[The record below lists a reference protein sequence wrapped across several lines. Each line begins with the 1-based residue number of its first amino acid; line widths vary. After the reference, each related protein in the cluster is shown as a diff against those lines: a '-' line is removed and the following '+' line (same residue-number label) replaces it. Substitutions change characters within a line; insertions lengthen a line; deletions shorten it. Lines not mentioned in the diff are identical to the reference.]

1 MGGINNVFSSR
12 NSLNNN
18 ILPEMPVV
26 IHIGLDKIYENPY
39 NENIDNWNM
48 RFLKMLTSRS
58 ISYTEELAGD
68 FEDLKE
74 VSRLMKEYSED
85 TSNLIYYDK
94 EAMDERIRISDL
106 KFAKEEG
113 FDDGVAFGEK
123 RGKQNGILIGEKNG
137 KLKQSINMA
146 KKMLKDGLDIESI
159 SKYSEL
165 SKKEILKLQNN

>member
-1 MGGINNVFSSR
+1 
-12 NSLNNN
+12 
-18 ILPEMPVV
+18 
-26 IHIGLDKIYENPY
+26 
-39 NENIDNWNM
+39 
-48 RFLKMLTSRS
+48 
-58 ISYTEELAGD
+58 
-68 FEDLKE
+68 
-74 VSRLMKEYSED
+74 MKEYSED

-94 EAMDERIRISDL
+94 EAMEESIRITDL

-113 FDDGVAFGEK
+113 LDEGF
-123 RGKQNGILIGEKNG
+123 NLGEKNG